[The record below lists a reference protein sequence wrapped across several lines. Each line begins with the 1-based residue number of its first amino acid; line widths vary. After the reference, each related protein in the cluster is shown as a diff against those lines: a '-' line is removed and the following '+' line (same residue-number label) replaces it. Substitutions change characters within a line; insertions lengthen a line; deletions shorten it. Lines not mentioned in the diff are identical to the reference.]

1 MKNYYGL
8 LILLYLSYPSFG
20 QVKFIIE
27 SLPETT
33 PAQDSI
39 FITGTFNSWNTSDPK
54 YLLRKQPNGQL
65 AVILNINE
73 PVIEYK
79 FTRGDWLKVETGA
92 QNEYIPNRTLV
103 KRSSLEPIPIRIKN
117 WQDLGGARSFEYLIF
132 YYFSIAF
139 LSIILLILSFRIFK
153 KDPIGRQVFV
163 TLHGFLAVLY
173 LSAVT
178 YFVVNPIW
186 QSYLTILG
194 QALIFVWGPMA
205 YFFIKH
211 VENKEN
217 LPVTYSYFL
226 PVILASLIALLR
238 LMNFEFFSFFSVSIR
253 GFLTWG
259 KVLLMGGGAM
269 FTLYFLVKIIVNLNW
284 SKTKGRPF
292 SFFLW
297 VLILNCV
304 CLCFVFL
311 SLYADGYGLFSEN
324 LGEYKWFFV
333 LLSLWVW
340 TEVIVLWKDPQF
352 FKEKSQVLHID
363 NADRLL
369 LKLRELMEKEK
380 VYHNA
385 ELSVNRLA
393 ELMETKPHIL
403 SKLLNEHF
411 EQNFRDYVNG
421 YRVEEFIDLA
431 NDGRLE
437 KLTYLGLAHEVGFNS
452 KSTFNLAF
460 KKFTQKSP
468 RDFFKSYAL

>member
-8 LILLYLSYPSFG
+8 LIIFCLSYSASS
-20 QVKFIIE
+20 QTKFIIE

-39 FITGTFNSWNTSDPK
+39 FITGTFNNWNTSDPE

-65 AVILNINE
+65 AVILYFTE

-79 FTRGDWLKVETGA
+79 FTRGDWLKVETGTE
-92 QNEYIPNRTLV
+92 NEYIPNRTLV
-103 KRSSLEPIPIRIKN
+103 SRSSSEPIPIRIKN

-139 LSIILLILSFRIFK
+139 LSIILLTLSFRIFK
-153 KDPIGRQVFV
+153 KDPNRRRIFV
-163 TLHGFLAVLY
+163 TLHGFFGMLY
-173 LSAVT
+173 LSAVA

-186 QSYLTILG
+186 QSYLIILG

-205 YFFIKH
+205 YLFIKQ
-211 VENKEN
+211 VEHKEN
-217 LPVTYSYFL
+217 LTVTYHYFI
-226 PVILASLIALLR
+226 PVILASLIAFLR
-238 LMNFEFFSFFSVSIR
+238 LMNLDFFSFFSLSIS

-259 KVLLMGGGAM
+259 KALLMGGGAM
-269 FTLYFLVKIIVNLNW
+269 ITLYYLIKVIGDLKW
-284 SKTKGRPF
+284 SKITERPYSF
-292 SFFLW
+292 SLW
-297 VLILNCV
+297 VLILNGV
-304 CLCFVFL
+304 SLCFVFF
-311 SLYADGYGLFSEN
+311 SLYTDGCGLTNGN

-333 LLSLWVW
+333 VLSLLVW
-340 TEVIVLWKDPQF
+340 TEVIALWKDAQF
-352 FKEKSQVLHID
+352 FKEKPQVLHID
-363 NADRLL
+363 KADELL
-369 LKLRELMEKEK
+369 PKLRDLMEKEK
-380 VYHNA
+380 VYHEA

-431 NDGRLE
+431 NSGKLE

-460 KKFTQKSP
+460 KKITHKSP
-468 RDFFKSYAL
+468 REYFKAYAL